1 MGRKPAF
8 YVQCRM
14 RRETRPGIH
23 QSLTSWIPEKFAE
36 KGRILRLKN
45 RGEWEDGWEV
55 VETWTR
61 REAEKVEA
69 GERDHLKQREVS
81 DA

>member
-1 MGRKPAF
+1 MSHSAF
-8 YVQCRM
+8 YVQCRLKRKV
-14 RRETRPGIH
+14 RRGIF
-23 QSLTSWIPEKFAE
+23 QSMVSWLSDRFAA

-45 RGEWEDGWEV
+45 RGGWEDGWEV

-81 DA
+81 DV